1 MSDPGVYH
9 LNLSDY
15 SGDISCNKVF
25 IVNFSRPEGRIQD
38 IKLQI

>member
-9 LNLSDY
+9 LNLSVY
-15 SGDISCNKVF
+15 FGDRLYNQMI
-25 IVNFSRPEGRIQD
+25 IIYFSLPGGKIQN